1 MAYNST
7 NILNTDIYKVSEFID
22 KLKAKYIDI
31 PEDTLVLGVY
41 GYLSSIFGNLLEN
54 TAITA
59 SEYSNEAIPTKAKYE
74 RNVISHALALGINSI
89 TAKPAYIDVTLNIPE
104 TQMVHNMKNNKFVI
118 DIEYIYYI

>member
-59 SEYSNEAIPTKAKYE
+59 SEYSNEAIPTKAT
-74 RNVISHALALGINSI
+74 RPSI
-89 TAKPAYIDVTLNIPE
+89 
-104 TQMVHNMKNNKFVI
+104 
-118 DIEYIYYI
+118 